1 MHTYHLK
8 SETNIYNLIIKNDI
22 EKTLVFNLEFLNLLY
37 FRYKRCFHVKLN
49 SKLNLLNTCTYAF
62 LTKICKLCIVI
73 SNWNSN
79 IDIFPFKFIFFK
91 WKKKNDP
98 ASAYQK
104 VSQLPLEWRAD
115 NNEIGNGWSKIK
127 YQRTNQVMEN
137 NNLIWKQS
145 DEKTSV
151 DSRNWKLY
159 GQVLWLYERK
169 KRQIVSQRTKVTRK

>member
-1 MHTYHLK
+1 MK
-8 SETNIYNLIIKNDI
+8 E
-22 EKTLVFNLEFLNLLY
+22 
-37 FRYKRCFHVKLN
+37 
-49 SKLNLLNTCTYAF
+49 
-62 LTKICKLCIVI
+62 
-73 SNWNSN
+73 
-79 IDIFPFKFIFFK
+79 
-91 WKKKNDP
+91 KKNDP
-98 ASAYQK
+98 PSAYQK

-115 NNEIGNGWSKIK
+115 NNEIGSSWSKIK
-127 YQRTNQVMEN
+127 YQPTNQVMEN

>member
-1 MHTYHLK
+1 MK
-8 SETNIYNLIIKNDI
+8 E
-22 EKTLVFNLEFLNLLY
+22 
-37 FRYKRCFHVKLN
+37 
-49 SKLNLLNTCTYAF
+49 
-62 LTKICKLCIVI
+62 
-73 SNWNSN
+73 
-79 IDIFPFKFIFFK
+79 
-91 WKKKNDP
+91 KKNDP
-98 ASAYQK
+98 PSAYQK

-127 YQRTNQVMEN
+127 YQPTNQVMEN

-169 KRQIVSQRTKVTRK
+169 KRQIVS